1 LFKEYFVSSLSVI
14 AIAAAASVLS
24 HSKMRKIS
32 RCALGLIMICVIMLP
47 LVDIFKD
54 NDFFFDL
61 DYSFDDFQ
69 DDDMNDDE
77 IERAFEIG
85 IEKYIAER
93 YDADVSLIHVS
104 VDGFDISKMKAE
116 RIYVTLSGR
125 AMNIDYRRL
134 EDILRENFTDGGEC
148 EVELDVG

>member
-1 LFKEYFVSSLSVI
+1 MFKEYFVSSLSVI

-32 RCALGLIMICVIMLP
+32 KCALGLIVICVIMLP

-54 NDFFFDL
+54 NDLFFDF
-61 DYSFDDFQ
+61 DYSFDDLENS
-69 DDDMNDDE
+69 DMNDEE
-77 IERAFEIG
+77 IERAFEVG
-85 IEKYIAER
+85 IERYIAEK
-93 YDADVSLIHVS
+93 YDVDISLIHVS

-116 RIYVTLSGR
+116 RIYVALSGR

-134 EDILRENFTDGGEC
+134 EDVLRENFTDGGEC